1 MPDVSDARVALD
13 LVGRTVGFFD
23 FRLHLERTTTMFI
36 YIYIYVCVC
45 VCACARAQVN
55 VRESTK
61 QHLLFTVF
69 HENGRIGVR
78 L

>member
-36 YIYIYVCVC
+36 YICVCVC
-45 VCACARAQVN
+45 VRARA
-55 VRESTK
+55 R
-61 QHLLFTVF
+61 
-69 HENGRIGVR
+69 R
-78 L
+78 